1 MNQTILASALAAVSL
16 SLAAPAFAGPVLDK
30 VKANDVVVCGVN
42 TAAPGFS
49 NADSKGNWTG
59 LDVDYCRAL
68 AASASPLFKPVKLT
82 SSPEIP
88 PGTSLATPL
97 SAPSSSVQT
106 TMTDRVSWFRRN

>member
-49 NADSKGNWTG
+49 SGQQSNWIGISVT
-59 LDVDYCRAL
+59 VAAL
-68 AASASPLFKPVKLT
+68 
-82 SSPEIP
+82 
-88 PGTSLATPL
+88 
-97 SAPSSSVQT
+97 
-106 TMTDRVSWFRRN
+106 